1 MDCPQSKIGGLICVV
16 WSCFS
21 YTCTFCTLSLRIFPC
36 TFALFSKHIK
46 GIFALV
52 HAFILSSSILVSL
65 SSLSFF
71 LFLPP
76 FLPSML
82 GGKYINF
89 YATTYFWSLNCG
101 QILNDFIDMSF
112 NFIEKYVLYNIK
124 FYISSRLIGKDTD
137 VGKDWRQEK
146 RAEENDMIGWHHW
159 LNEYDWANRRK

>member
-1 MDCPQSKIGGLICVV
+1 MDWPQSQISGLICVV

-21 YTCTFCTLSLRIFPC
+21 YTCTFCTISLRIFPC

-46 GIFALV
+46 GIFALQLM
-52 HAFILSSSILVSL
+52 HSFFLLPSL
-65 SSLSFF
+65 YPSLLSFF

-76 FLPSML
+76 FLPSVR

-89 YATTYFWSLNCG
+89 YATTYFLSLNCG

-112 NFIEKYVLYNIK
+112 NFIEKYVLHNIK

-137 VGKDWRQEK
+137 AGKD
-146 RAEENDMIGWHHW
+146 
-159 LNEYDWANRRK
+159 